1 MKVVS
6 KRDFLLRQE
15 DVEGGKKKPVYAK
28 KGQMVDVTEKEA
40 IAFWGSLDIKDQEKK
55 RLMGIAK
62 QNGYRRRV

>member
-1 MKVVS
+1 MKIVA

-28 KGQMVDVTEKEA
+28 KGVLTEVTEKEA
-40 IAFWGSLDIKDQEKK
+40 IAFWGSLDIKDHDKK
-55 RLMGIAK
+55 RLLAIAK